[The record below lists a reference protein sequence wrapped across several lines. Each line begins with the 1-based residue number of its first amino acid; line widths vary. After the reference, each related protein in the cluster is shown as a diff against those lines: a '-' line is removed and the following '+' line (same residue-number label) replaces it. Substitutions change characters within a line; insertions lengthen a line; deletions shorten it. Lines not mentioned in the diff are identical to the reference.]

1 MQIAVGICG
10 DDLITDDRILDEP
23 DELAFGLSDAES
35 LAGIVCNCDLKLL
48 IFFHNSIRA
57 SALFDACTSDALTRV
72 LMFPYTS

>member
-1 MQIAVGICG
+1 MLLHLRRGG
-10 DDLITDDRILDEP
+10 DDLITDNRILDEP

-35 LAGIVCNCDLKLL
+35 LTGVICNLYLKLL

-57 SALFDACTSDALTRV
+57 SALFDACTSDTPTRV